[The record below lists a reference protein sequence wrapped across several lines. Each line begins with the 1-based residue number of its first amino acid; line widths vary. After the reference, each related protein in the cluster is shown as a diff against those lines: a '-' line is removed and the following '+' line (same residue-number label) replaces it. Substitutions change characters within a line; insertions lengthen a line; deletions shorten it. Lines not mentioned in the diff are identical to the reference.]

1 MRSFQFNEDQLCDIG
16 KLAQSLL
23 QDENDPR
30 SSSYKRILIR
40 PRINWLLFV
49 TWLICPIILCVLVFT
64 AYKLWQYSPEYNLP
78 IMIII
83 VLTYLV
89 CTAKRMIIFSIR
101 VYQRYAPDSIR
112 LKCRFEP
119 SCSEYMIQ
127 SIQKYGLIKGLVRGM
142 KRLSRCNIDGGG
154 YDYP

>member
-23 QDENDPR
+23 QDEYDPR
-30 SSSYKRILIR
+30 SNSYKRILIR
-40 PRINWLLFV
+40 PKINWLLFV
-49 TWLICPIILCVLVFT
+49 AWLIYPLIICALEFT
-64 AYKLWQYSPEYNLP
+64 AYKLLGYNSEYNLP
-78 IMIII
+78 IMIMLILAYI
-83 VLTYLV
+83 G
-89 CTAKRMIIFSIR
+89 CTAKRIIIFLIR
-101 VYQRYAPDSIR
+101 VYQRYAPESIR

-127 SIQKYGLIKGLVRGM
+127 SIQKYGLIKGLVKGM
-142 KRLSRCNIDGGG
+142 KRLGRCNINGGG

>member
-64 AYKLWQYSPEYNLP
+64 AYMLWQYSPEYNLP